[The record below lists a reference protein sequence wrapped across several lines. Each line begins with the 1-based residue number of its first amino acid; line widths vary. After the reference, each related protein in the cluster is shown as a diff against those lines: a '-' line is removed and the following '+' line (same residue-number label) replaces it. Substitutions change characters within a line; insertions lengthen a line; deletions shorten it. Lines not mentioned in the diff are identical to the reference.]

1 MLSPLLISKILG
13 FYSSLLYIILA
24 RKHNHLSINLLKLLL
39 SLVALMDFLCVH
51 TCIHTQCM
59 HRYPCAQRT
68 WSDAGCV
75 LPSVIDCIDVE
86 NSTSTSQTTS
96 LSTQE
101 VLNPLPG
108 LEKYRKRRMPGGR
121 FQAPADQECLSCL
134 EESLSRQNGSES
146 RSERTQIRSERTQSR
161 SERTCSH
168 LEASE
173 SEEQR
178 PHSTSG
184 AREVSRELRVTGCS
198 S

>member
-1 MLSPLLISKILG
+1 
-13 FYSSLLYIILA
+13 
-24 RKHNHLSINLLKLLL
+24 
-39 SLVALMDFLCVH
+39 MDFPYVH
-51 TCIHTQCM
+51 TCIHTQCV

-68 WSDAGCV
+68 WSDEGCV

-96 LSTQE
+96 LSTQK

-146 RSERTQIRSERTQSR
+146 RSERTQSR
-161 SERTCSH
+161 SERTCSQ
-168 LEASE
+168 LETSE

>member
-1 MLSPLLISKILG
+1 
-13 FYSSLLYIILA
+13 
-24 RKHNHLSINLLKLLL
+24 
-39 SLVALMDFLCVH
+39 MDFPYVH

-59 HRYPCAQRT
+59 HRYTCAQRS
-68 WSDAGCV
+68 WSDEGCV
-75 LPSVIDCIDVE
+75 LPSVIDCIDME
-86 NSTSTSQTTS
+86 NSTSSSQTSS
-96 LSTQE
+96 LSTQK

-134 EESLSRQNGSES
+134 EEGLSRQNGSEN
-146 RSERTQIRSERTQSR
+146 RSERTCSHLESR

-168 LEASE
+168 LESSE

-184 AREVSRELRVTGCS
+184 AREVSRELKVPGCS